1 VTALVLDAEAL
12 SLLADAGARSAEVM
26 AAVKAAANLGRPV
39 VAPTV
44 VLLEL
49 MRGSSRMAAVN
60 SALNRS
66 QDLVALRHTDRDFA
80 GLVGGVLPAADADSA
95 DMVDAHCVAATVEC
109 GGGGGVI
116 LTADTDDMIQLSASY
131 RNVIV
136 ERV

>member
-1 VTALVLDAEAL
+1 MTALVLDAEAL
-12 SLLADAGARSAEVM
+12 SLLADAGAGSAEVM

-44 VLLEL
+44 VLAEL
-49 MRGSSRMAAVN
+49 LRGSSRMAAVN

-66 QDLVALRHTDRDFA
+66 QDLVALRNTDREFA
-80 GLVGGVLPAADADSA
+80 GLVGGVLHAAGAGSA
-95 DMVDAHCVAATVEC
+95 DMVDAHCVAATVEY
-109 GGGGGVI
+109 GGGVI
-116 LTADTDDMIQLSASY
+116 LTADTDDMIRLSAPY